1 MFFVGAYRPEVF
13 GIARFV
19 PQYVDTLADAGWSI
33 DVFAPYPLY
42 PAWKLDRRIP
52 KVSNERD
59 GSVRVTRYAPFVS
72 RRYSPLTRGLHEA
85 SIALNAVRLL
95 RSRVGTANLVVVTS
109 PPALASACALW
120 IAHRAGKPC
129 MVLAYDLLTDLAFDA
144 FGLAGR
150 VPALLLR
157 VVESRLHNRADTVVA
172 LTDDMASRIRQLAS
186 RSAPLPVIR
195 IWADDEL
202 RHLDHAAAAKAFR
215 ERLGIPEDRR
225 LVGFGGSFGRK
236 QHLPRVVQ
244 AVRELPRSFT
254 TIFVGDG
261 PARSEME
268 RLAAEG
274 PGDVRILPPL
284 PSAELYAFLAACDVS
299 IVIAWTRHAGS
310 LFPSKVA
317 NVLAAGSPILA
328 ITDQGTELAALLERE
343 DIGFTCP
350 SLEPEQI
357 REAAHGA
364 AELGRDTA
372 RRGRCSRYA
381 AMHLDRGRAMAR
393 FVEEVNRLAG

>member
-52 KVSNERD
+52 KVSNERH

-85 SIALNAVRLL
+85 SIALNAIRLL
-95 RSRVGTANLVVVTS
+95 RSRVGTADLVVVTS
-109 PPALASACALW
+109 PPTLASACALW

-129 MVLAYDLLTDLAFDA
+129 MVLAYDLLADLASDA

-157 VVESRLHNRADTVVA
+157 LVESRLHNRADTVVA
-172 LTDDMASRIRQLAS
+172 LTDDMASRIRQLAG
-186 RSAPLPVIR
+186 RSSSLPVIR

-225 LVGFGGSFGRK
+225 LAGFAGSFGRK
-236 QHLPRVVQ
+236 QHLPLVVQ
-244 AVRELPRSFT
+244 AVRGLPRTFT

-274 PGDVRILPPL
+274 PGDVRILPPQ
-284 PSAELYAFLAACDVS
+284 PSAELYAFLAACDAS
-299 IVIAWTRHAGS
+299 IVIAWTRHTGS

-328 ITDQGTELAALLERE
+328 ITDEGTELAALLKRE
-343 DIGFTCP
+343 DIGLTCP
-350 SLEPEQI
+350 SLDPNRI
-357 REAAHGA
+357 REAICRGV
-364 AELGRDTA
+364 ELGRDPDRRA
-372 RRGRCSRYA
+372 RCGHYA
-381 AMHLDRGRAMAR
+381 AAHLGRSQAMGRFLKEVDRL
-393 FVEEVNRLAG
+393 VP